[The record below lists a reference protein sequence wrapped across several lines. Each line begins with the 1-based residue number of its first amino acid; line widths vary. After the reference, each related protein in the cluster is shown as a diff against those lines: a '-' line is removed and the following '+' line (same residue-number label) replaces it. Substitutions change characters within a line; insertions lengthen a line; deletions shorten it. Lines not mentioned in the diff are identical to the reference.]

1 MSIKWISNIV
11 RSGVVQKNKLFHK
24 CIIHLYYIIFS
35 EYYIIFSVYVANVL
49 CIYRETKGVA
59 ISLHKC
65 NNLKPL
71 NVFGSVSNVME
82 KCIEQGNSMLCLK
95 HNIRQYS
102 IIYYHKIIHHICLL
116 PKKTYLTI
124 KQHALVWYANK
135 TTIMHKEMYACER
148 LWCTNP
154 IISNRA
160 KTVPLWMRSLTIV
173 KG

>member
-24 CIIHLYYIIFS
+24 CIIHS
-35 EYYIIFSVYVANVL
+35 YYIIFSVYVANVL
-49 CIYRETKGVA
+49 SIYRKTKGVA

-82 KCIEQGNSMLCLK
+82 KCIEQWNSMLCLK

-102 IIYYHKIIHHICLL
+102 IIYCHKIIHHICLL

-124 KQHALVWYANK
+124 KQHGLVWYANK
-135 TTIMHKEMYACER
+135 TTIVHKEIYAPIQLFQIVPRQFHCECAASWLHNLHVILLKSHIR
-148 LWCTNP
+148 WQ
-154 IISNRA
+154 
-160 KTVPLWMRSLTIV
+160 
-173 KG
+173 